1 MFVEPQIRE
10 ITIELLHIIRDTEND
25 DLTSV
30 MQKIVC
36 TYTEQLT
43 PVAKDMCIHLVDT
56 FAQVRNLNISTRN
69 IEKYCIL

>member
-1 MFVEPQIRE
+1 MYVEPQIRE
-10 ITIELLHIIRDTEND
+10 ITIELLNIIRDTEND

-43 PVAKDMCIHLVDT
+43 PVAKEMCKHLVDT
-56 FAQVRNLNISTRN
+56 FAQVNVGLHVYLTL
-69 IEKYCIL
+69 YLILC

>member
-10 ITIELLHIIRDTEND
+10 ITIELLNIIRDTEND

>member
-1 MFVEPQIRE
+1 MFVIFQGDGAKIYVEPQIRE
-10 ITIELLHIIRDTEND
+10 ITIELLNIIRDTEND

-43 PVAKDMCIHLVDT
+43 PVAKDMCKHLVDT
-56 FAQVRNLNISTRN
+56 FAQVSQ
-69 IEKYCIL
+69 

>member
-56 FAQVRNLNISTRN
+56 FAQVRNLNNSTRN

>member
-10 ITIELLHIIRDTEND
+10 ITIELLNIIRDTEND

-56 FAQVRNLNISTRN
+56 FAQVRNLNNSTRN